1 MILLD
6 ICILAFCG
14 NDSRRRTATLWY
26 FQLLYIP
33 TPCLST
39 CRRHRNIRKL
49 YLEFT
54 VSGPDFTL
62 ITIVAI
68 YDIVRQLSAIRAR
81 WIACFLVIIPPI
93 VMFSR
98 LCGEVFVL
106 NPFLLFGT
114 IWVYVRLCQS
124 QKPYIR
130 RTGFVLAGFLMSLG
144 VWNHIIFLPSAVS
157 LAICYAIFM
166 WPGLRQLLIN
176 SGFCSFG
183 FFFFLLLLESGGS
196 HHSDQWVRGS
206 G

>member
-26 FQLLYIP
+26 FNYYTSPLQAYLLAVVTEILGNSIWSLR
-33 TPCLST
+33 CL
-39 CRRHRNIRKL
+39 
-49 YLEFT
+49 
-54 VSGPDFTL
+54 GPIFTL

-81 WIACFLVIIPPI
+81 WIACFLVTFPPI
-93 VMFSR
+93 VMFSQ

-144 VWNHIIFLPSAVS
+144 VGIISYSCPVPSHSPFVMQY
-157 LAICYAIFM
+157 LC
-166 WPGLRQLLIN
+166 GLE
-176 SGFCSFG
+176 FG
-183 FFFFLLLLESGGS
+183 NY
-196 HHSDQWVRGS
+196 
-206 G
+206 